1 MTYTEHYSVLKN
13 ECLDYLTNNIE
24 DNSEINYFAD
34 LTFGGGGHTFAILN
48 LNEKYHL
55 RSVDQDPDA
64 LANGRKRIENEKM
77 TERITLIDSNFEKFP
92 SYIHENEKPLVGKF
106 QGILADLGV
115 SSHHFDE
122 GSRGFSFRFD
132 APLDMRM
139 DYDNDNI
146 RTAKDIINDESE
158 ESLLEIIQEYGEE
171 KHAWRITQRILE
183 ARSKA
188 PITTTKQLEDII
200 FHAYPK
206 KERHGSTNPATKTFQ
221 ALRIAVNRELD
232 VVTNVIPQL
241 LELLQVGGRIAI
253 ITFHSLEDRIVKRAF
268 KELENG
274 EIPCSILTKKPVL
287 PSKQELDEN
296 PRSRSAKLRVIERV
310 LAKKSKNKYAKF
322 SKIED

>member
-13 ECLDYLTNNIE
+13 ECLEYLTNNIQ
-24 DNSEINYFAD
+24 DSSDISYFAD
-34 LTFGGGGHTFAILN
+34 LTFGGGGHTFALLN
-48 LNEKYHL
+48 LNENYHL

-64 LANGRKRIENEKM
+64 LRNGRKRIEAESM
-77 TERITLIDSNFEKFP
+77 SERINLIDSNFENFP
-92 SYIHENEKPLVGKF
+92 KYILENETSLKSSF

-122 GSRGFSFRFD
+122 GSRGFSFRFE

-146 RTAKDIINDESE
+146 RTAKDIINNESQE
-158 ESLLEIIQEYGEE
+158 YLLEIIKEYGEE
-171 KHAWRITQRILE
+171 KHAWKIVERIIE
-183 ARSKA
+183 ARNQKEIA
-188 PITTTKQLEDII
+188 TTKDLENIV

-206 KERHGSTNPATKTFQ
+206 KERFGSTNPATKTFQ

-232 VVTNVIPQL
+232 VITNVIPQL
-241 LELLQVGGRIAI
+241 IELLKIGGRLAI

-274 EIPCSILTKKPVL
+274 EIPCTILTKKPIL
-287 PSKQELDEN
+287 PSEQELDEN

-310 LAKKSKNKYAKF
+310 VAKKSKNKYAEF